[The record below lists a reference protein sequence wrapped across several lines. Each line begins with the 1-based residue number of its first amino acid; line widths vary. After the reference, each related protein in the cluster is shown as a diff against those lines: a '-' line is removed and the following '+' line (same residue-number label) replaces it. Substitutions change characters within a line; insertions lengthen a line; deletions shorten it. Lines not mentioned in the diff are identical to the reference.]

1 MADSKYDKNFYNNNK
16 QRNIHFN
23 NPYDDMANSSPRYN
37 LFSNANRQRMGTP
50 MPSCSISNNNTFL
63 PFSDRYRPSFN
74 NHQQF
79 FFRDS
84 QKSPANPSLKKNT
97 YQQAHGYRFED
108 SNVKN
113 KVLFLCFLLKIFNLS
128 NFIGFNSIQ

>member
-1 MADSKYDKNFYNNNK
+1 
-16 QRNIHFN
+16 
-23 NPYDDMANSSPRYN
+23 
-37 LFSNANRQRMGTP
+37 MGTP

-63 PFSDRYRPSFN
+63 PFSDRYRSSFN

-113 KVLFLCFLLKIFNLS
+113 KHNNPNYADTSRKSYDSVS
-128 NFIGFNSIQ
+128 NNFATDDEWNPDDYVIPSMTSNPWKELEDEYYRNIEKV